1 MSTHNQPKGSFN
13 SSVPGRTK
21 RPSSM
26 RGIVRSVCFFDRN
39 RLQFAVRNRDVRVAS
54 EVCFRRIFFP
64 FCRNLILA
72 RDYFFSVRVVHR
84 AVLRPGVAGV
94 AHRKNAG
101 PSSLRSGSAV
111 FRRCRTALPSRTP
124 SCSFRWQTH
133 QSAASCGDTAGF
145 LLYKYDCPL
154 LFSKFA
160 QSYAVIM
167 PSVSVRQRS
176 R

>member
-1 MSTHNQPKGSFN
+1 
-13 SSVPGRTK
+13 
-21 RPSSM
+21 M
-26 RGIVRSVCFFDRN
+26 RGIVVPSAFSTATDCSSRYGIVMSVWHPKYAFDG
-39 RLQFAVRNRDVRVAS
+39 S
-54 EVCFRRIFFP
+54 SFP
-64 FCRNLILA
+64 FCRNLVLA
-72 RDYFFSVRVVHR
+72 RDYFF
-84 AVLRPGVAGV
+84 RPGCTSGCPPPT
-94 AHRKNAG
+94 RSRCRPSQNAG

-133 QSAASCGDTAGF
+133 RSAASCGDTAGF

>member
-26 RGIVRSVCFFDRN
+26 RGIVVPSAFSTATDCSSRYGIVMSVWHPKYAFDGSSFRLPKPRSRA
-39 RLQFAVRNRDVRVAS
+39 RL
-54 EVCFRRIFFP
+54 
-64 FCRNLILA
+64 LL
-72 RDYFFSVRVVHR
+72 SVRVVHR

-94 AHRKNAG
+94 AHRKMRAHLLCDQDRQFSG
-101 PSSLRSGSAV
+101 DAVLLCHHVRRRVRSDGKLTDRQRFVVIQQV
-111 FRRCRTALPSRTP
+111 FFYISTIVL
-124 SCSFRWQTH
+124 F
-133 QSAASCGDTAGF
+133 
-145 LLYKYDCPL
+145 
-154 LFSKFA
+154 FSKFA

>member
-26 RGIVRSVCFFDRN
+26 RGIVVPSAFSTAN

-64 FCRNLILA
+64 FCRNLVLA

-94 AHRKNAG
+94 AHRKMRAHLLCNQDRQFSGDAILLCYHVRRRVRSDG
-101 PSSLRSGSAV
+101 KLTDRQRPVVIQQVFFYISTIVPS
-111 FRRCRTALPSRTP
+111 
-124 SCSFRWQTH
+124 
-133 QSAASCGDTAGF
+133 
-145 LLYKYDCPL
+145 
-154 LFSKFA
+154 FSKFA

>member
-26 RGIVRSVCFFDRN
+26 RGSVVPSAFFDRN

-64 FCRNLILA
+64 FCRNLVLA

-94 AHRKNAG
+94 AHRKMRTIFSAI
-101 PSSLRSGSAV
+101 RIGSFPAM
-111 FRRCRTALPSRTP
+111 PY
-124 SCSFRWQTH
+124 CSAIT
-133 QSAASCGDTAGF
+133 
-145 LLYKYDCPL
+145 
-154 LFSKFA
+154 
-160 QSYAVIM
+160 YAVVFVPMANSPIG
-167 PSVSVRQRS
+167 SVLW
-176 R
+176 